1 MLFRCLVAKSSPIL
15 CDPLDCSLPGSSV
28 HGIFQARIQEWVAFP
43 SPGDLPHPGIKPMS
57 PASPALP
64 SGFFTA
70 TQPGKPILST
80 DPCTCFLLI
89 HVPILYRGWKAK
101 KCNEML

>member
-1 MLFRCLVAKSSPIL
+1 MG
-15 CDPLDCSLPGSSV
+15 CSLLGSSV
-28 HGIFQARIQEWVAFP
+28 CGIFQARIQEWVTFP
-43 SPGDLPHPGIKPMS
+43 SPGDRPHPGVKPTS

-64 SGFFTA
+64 SGFFT
-70 TQPGKPILST
+70 TTPPRKPMLST
-80 DPCTCFLLI
+80 DPCTYFLLI